1 MNRPD
6 GNQPDLKSPD
16 GPPQSASRSPGTRPA
31 GITQEKEAARYV
43 RDLFT
48 RIAGRY
54 DLLNHLLSFQMDRYW
69 RWVLARQ
76 FRARLAEPST
86 RVMDLCCGTGDQ
98 SLALARRGPAF
109 IVGCDFSHPM
119 LTQARTKLLQR
130 SLAPRVGEA
139 DALQLPFADGAFDLV
154 VCSFGFRNLA
164 NYREGLSEIYR
175 VLRPGGE
182 VGILDFSE
190 PRGLL
195 KPFYSF
201 YFHRILPR
209 VGEWISG
216 VPGSYSYLPGS
227 VVRFPEPEEFLDRM
241 KTAGFGQVRSRGLT
255 GGIAMIY
262 LGKKIGLPAGLGKK
276 N

>member
-6 GNQPDLKSPD
+6 RNQPDLKSPD
-16 GPPQSASRSPGTRPA
+16 GLDPTKARSPGSRPT
-31 GITQEKEAARYV
+31 GITQEKDAARYV
-43 RDLFT
+43 RNLFT

-76 FRARLAEPST
+76 FRARLAEPTT
-86 RVMDLCCGTGDQ
+86 RVIDLCCGTGDQ
-98 SLALARRGPAF
+98 SLALARYGPAF

-130 SLAPRVGEA
+130 SLPPRVGEA
-139 DALQLPFADGAFDLV
+139 DALLLPFADGAFDLV

-164 NYREGLSEIYR
+164 NYLEGLSEIYR
-175 VLRPGGE
+175 VLRPDGE

-201 YFHRILPR
+201 YFHRILPW

-227 VVRFPEPEEFLDRM
+227 VIRFPEPEEFLARM
-241 KTAGFGQVRSRGLT
+241 ETAGFSLVRLRRLT

-262 LGKKIGLPAGLGKK
+262 LGKK